1 MERDDSCRAKLGSFP
16 RGWSDDLGYL
26 AGTQTS
32 CADTDVLA
40 RSTGEDVHPL
50 QVWPL
55 DALGLDIG
63 VANSVSHLSLFAAN
77 FTLRWHG
84 FSEGG

>member
-1 MERDDSCRAKLGSFP
+1 
-16 RGWSDDLGYL
+16 
-26 AGTQTS
+26 
-32 CADTDVLA
+32 VLA

-77 FTLRWHG
+77 ITLRWQG

>member
-1 MERDDSCRAKLGSFP
+1 
-16 RGWSDDLGYL
+16 
-26 AGTQTS
+26 
-32 CADTDVLA
+32 VLA
-40 RSTGEDVHPL
+40 RTADEDVHTL

-55 DALGLDIG
+55 DALGLDVR
-63 VANSVSHLSLFAAN
+63 VADSVSHLSLLATN